1 MIFIS
6 FHGLLIP
13 QPLVPLPPTSR
24 FLIHTSPFILPN
36 ILNSSK
42 SLFPPFTHF
51 SLCFLWLLWLCLR
64 SNVSDFVTLWTVARQ
79 APLSMGFSKQECW
92 SGLPCPP
99 PGDLPDPGIKPASLM
114 SPALEGGFFTT
125 GVTWEA
131 SLYLLNHRLNHLSPQ
146 VCTSTPV
153 YHRGF
158 PNCYK

>member
-51 SLCFLWLLWLCLR
+51 SLCFLIFQKVLQR
-64 SNVSDFVTLWTVARQ
+64 IRAQ
-79 APLSMGFSKQECW
+79 
-92 SGLPCPP
+92 
-99 PGDLPDPGIKPASLM
+99 
-114 SPALEGGFFTT
+114 
-125 GVTWEA
+125 
-131 SLYLLNHRLNHLSPQ
+131 SLYDMRLTPSLFTGKFHAPSTQAESVTRWVLSSHVMCPFSRKPLVMSSSELLVAFHECSFGDTCHTDCS
-146 VCTSTPV
+146 VI
-153 YHRGF
+153 
-158 PNCYK
+158 